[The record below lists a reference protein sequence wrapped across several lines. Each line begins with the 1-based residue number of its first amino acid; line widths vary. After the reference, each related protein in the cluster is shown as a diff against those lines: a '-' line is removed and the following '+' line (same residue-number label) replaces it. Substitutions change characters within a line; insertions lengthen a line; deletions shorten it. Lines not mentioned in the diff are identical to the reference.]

1 MSELNYK
8 FSAADVLKITGG
20 RLLHGSLS
28 VPFKNISTD
37 SRTIKPEELFI
48 ALKGERFDGHNF
60 IPQVYEKGAN
70 GVIVKRSSLEDKG
83 WEGEWTVI
91 EVDDTLRALGD
102 IAHFWRMKHPIPI
115 VGITGSNG
123 KTTTKEMIGSILEIT
138 FNILK
143 IEGNFNNL
151 IGLPMTLL
159 RLSKKDEIAVL
170 EMGTN
175 ARGEIKRLSEISVPD
190 VAVITNIGQA
200 HLQGLLSVEDV
211 REEKGELFKILR
223 EDSFAIINQDDPMVL
238 KLAAECKCRKIG
250 FSMSGDADLM
260 AKDVSV
266 SDSGKVSFR
275 LADEN
280 KDAIIDLPLY
290 GVFTVYNAL
299 AAAGVAQSLGV
310 GLEIIKE
317 GLERFKP
324 LPGRMEIM
332 ELDGYTIINDTYN
345 ANPNSMGQAL
355 KTLTGFKRTG
365 RTIAVL
371 GDMLE
376 LGEFTE
382 SAHIQ
387 IGRMVS
393 GLGID
398 YLFTLGKNSVNIAL
412 AASEGGMNE
421 KNIYM
426 ENEHQ
431 DVTAKLRAIITKG
444 DCILVKGSRGMKME
458 LIIKEL
464 TNQTLDIR
472 LQTSDWRGESG

>member
-20 RLLHGSLS
+20 RLLHGYLFTS
-28 VPFKNISTD
+28 FKNISTD

-48 ALKGERFDGHNF
+48 ALEGEHFDGHNF
-60 IPQVYEKGAN
+60 IPQVYKKSAN
-70 GVIVKRSSLEDKG
+70 GVIVNRKSLEDKG
-83 WEGEWTVI
+83 WDDEWAII

-102 IAHFWRMKHPIPI
+102 IAHFWRMKHPIPV

-123 KTTTKEMIGSILEIT
+123 KTTTKEMISS
-138 FNILK
+138 ILK
-143 IEGNFNNL
+143 IPFNVLKTEGNFNNL
-151 IGLPMTLL
+151 IGLPLTLL
-159 RLSKKDEIAVL
+159 RLSEKDEIAVL

-175 ARGEIKRLSEISVPD
+175 AKSEIKRLSEIAVPD
-190 VAVITNIGQA
+190 IAVITNIGQA
-200 HLQGLLSVEDV
+200 HLQGLLSVEEV

-223 EDSFAIINQDDPMVL
+223 EDSFAIINQDDPMIL

-250 FSMSGDADLM
+250 FSLSGDADLM
-260 AKDVSV
+260 ARDLSI
-266 SDSGKVSFR
+266 SDSGKVKFR
-275 LADEN
+275 LATEDE
-280 KDAIIDLPLY
+280 DAIIDLPLY
-290 GVFTVYNAL
+290 GVFNVYNAL
-299 AAAGVAQSLGV
+299 AAAGVAQALGM
-310 GLEIIKE
+310 GLELIKE
-317 GLERFKP
+317 GLERFEP

-332 ELDGYTIINDTYN
+332 ELNGYTIINDTYN
-345 ANPNSMGQAL
+345 ANPNSMEQAL
-355 KTLTGFKRTG
+355 KTLIGFKKMG

-376 LGEFTE
+376 LGEFTK

-387 IGRMVS
+387 IGSMVS

-398 YLFTLGKNSVNIAL
+398 YLFTLGKDSVNIAL

-421 KNIYM
+421 ENIYI
-426 ENEHQ
+426 EKEHQ

-444 DCILVKGSRGMKME
+444 DCILVKGSRSMKME

-464 TNQTLDIR
+464 TTR
-472 LQTSDWRGESG
+472 KE

>member
-8 FSAADVLKITGG
+8 FSSADVLKITGG
-20 RLLHGSLS
+20 RLLHGSLFAS
-28 VPFKNISTD
+28 FKNISTD
-37 SRTIKPEELFI
+37 SRTIKPEDLFI
-48 ALKGERFDGHNF
+48 ALKGEHFDGHSF
-60 IPQVYEKGAN
+60 IPQIYKKGAN
-70 GVIVKRSSLEDKG
+70 GAIVKRGFLEEEG
-83 WEGEWTVI
+83 WNGEWTII

-102 IAHFWRMKHPIPI
+102 IAHFWRMKHPIPV

-143 IEGNFNNL
+143 TEGNFNNL
-151 IGLPMTLL
+151 IGLPLTLL

-200 HLQGLLSVEDV
+200 HLQGLLSVEEV
-211 REEKGELFKILR
+211 REEKGDLFKILR
-223 EDSFAIINQDDPMVL
+223 EDGFAVINQDDPMVL
-238 KLAAECKCRKIG
+238 KLAAECRCRKIG
-250 FSMSGDADLM
+250 FSMSEEAELM
-260 AKDVSV
+260 AKDVSI
-266 SDSGKVSFR
+266 SDSGKVRFR
-275 LADEN
+275 LAAGD
-280 KDAIIDLPLY
+280 KDAIIDLPVY
-290 GVFTVYNAL
+290 GIFNVYNAL
-299 AAAGVAQSLGV
+299 AAAGVAKSLGV

-324 LPGRMEIM
+324 LPGRMEII

-355 KTLTGFKRTG
+355 KTLTGLKRAG

-382 SAHIQ
+382 SAHIK
-387 IGRMVS
+387 IGSMVS

-398 YLFTLGKNSVNIAL
+398 YLFTLGKDSVNIAL
-412 AASEGGMNE
+412 AASEGGMNVD
-421 KNIYM
+421 NIYI
-426 ENEHQ
+426 EKEYQ

-458 LIIKEL
+458 LIVKEL
-464 TNQTLDIR
+464 VTR
-472 LQTSDWRGESG
+472 KE

>member
-1 MSELNYK
+1 MSEPDYK
-8 FSAADVLKITGG
+8 FSAADILKITGG
-20 RLLHGSLS
+20 RLIHGSLFAS
-28 VPFKNISTD
+28 FKNISTD
-37 SRTIKPEELFI
+37 SRTIKPEDLFI
-48 ALKGERFDGHNF
+48 ALNGEHFDGHNF
-60 IPQVYEKGAN
+60 IPDVCEKGAN
-70 GVIVKRSSLEDKG
+70 GAIVKRGFLVEKG
-83 WEGEWTVI
+83 WNGEETII

-102 IAHFWRMKHPIPI
+102 IAHYWRMKHPIPI

-123 KTTTKEMIGSILEIT
+123 KTTTKEMIGSILGIP
-138 FNILK
+138 FKVLK
-143 IEGNFNNL
+143 TEGNFNNL
-151 IGLPMTLL
+151 IGLPLTLL
-159 RLSKKDEIAVL
+159 RLSGKDEIAVL

-175 ARGEIKRLSEISVPD
+175 ARYEIKRLSEISVPD

-200 HLQGLLSVEDV
+200 HLQGLLSVEEV
-211 REEKGELFKILR
+211 REEKGELFNILK

-250 FSMSGDADLM
+250 FSVIKDANLIARDL
-260 AKDVSV
+260 SI

-275 LADEN
+275 LAVED
-280 KDAIIDLPLY
+280 KDTIINLPLY
-290 GVFTVYNAL
+290 GVFNVYNAL
-299 AAAGVAQSLGV
+299 AAAGVAQALGV

-345 ANPNSMGQAL
+345 ANPNSMAQAL

-387 IGRMVS
+387 IGNMVS
-393 GLGID
+393 ELGID
-398 YLFTLGKNSVNIAL
+398 YLFTLGKDSVNIAL

-421 KNIYM
+421 KNIYV
-426 ENEHQ
+426 EKEHQ
-431 DVTAKLRAIITKG
+431 DITAKLRTIITKG
-444 DCILVKGSRGMKME
+444 DCILVKGSRSMKME
-458 LIIKEL
+458 LIVKKL
-464 TNQTLDIR
+464 TTR
-472 LQTSDWRGESG
+472 EE

>member
-8 FSAADVLKITGG
+8 FSASDVLKITGG
-20 RLLHGSLS
+20 KLLHGSLS
-28 VPFKNISTD
+28 ASFKNISTD

-48 ALKGERFDGHNF
+48 ALKGEHFDGHNF
-60 IPQVYEKGAN
+60 IHQVYKNGVN
-70 GVIVKRSSLEDKG
+70 GVIVKRSSLEEKG
-83 WEGEWTVI
+83 WDGEWTVI
-91 EVDDTLRALGD
+91 EVDDTLKALGD
-102 IAHFWRMKHPIPI
+102 IAHFWRMKHSIPI

-123 KTTTKEMIGSILEIT
+123 KTTTKEMIGSILEIP

-143 IEGNFNNL
+143 TEGNFNNL
-151 IGLPMTLL
+151 IGLPLTLL
-159 RLSKKDEIAVL
+159 KLSEKDEIAVL

-238 KLAAECKCRKIG
+238 KLAAECRCRKIG
-250 FSMSGDADLM
+250 FSMREEAELM
-260 AKDVSV
+260 AKDVSI

-275 LADEN
+275 LAAED
-280 KDAIIDLPLY
+280 KDAVINLPLY
-290 GVFTVYNAL
+290 GVFNVYNAL

-345 ANPNSMGQAL
+345 ANPNSMEQAL
-355 KTLTGFKRTG
+355 KTLTGLKRTG

-376 LGEFTE
+376 LGEFSK

-387 IGRMVS
+387 IGSMVS

-398 YLFTLGKNSVNIAL
+398 YLFTLGEDSVNIAM
-412 AASEGGMNE
+412 AAFEGGMNK
-421 KNIYM
+421 KNIYV
-426 ENEHQ
+426 EKEYRNI
-431 DVTAKLRAIITKG
+431 TAKLRTMITNG
-444 DCILVKGSRGMKME
+444 DCVLVKGSRSMKME
-458 LIIKEL
+458 LIVKEL
-464 TNQTLDIR
+464 TNQISDIK
-472 LQTSDWRGESG
+472 LQTSDRRG